1 MREEDDRYRKSATTR
16 LRRPVGRR
24 QHLQRKAVGI
34 MSTVNQPVASTGWAG
49 WAKFAGI
56 IILVNGIFSGIQGVV
71 ALTGS
76 DTYYLVARGSLFLFD
91 VTAWGWWNLFI
102 GVFLIFTA
110 LAILTGATWA
120 RVVGVV
126 LAILSAVVQL
136 LLVPV
141 QPWWSLIVIAIDVLI
156 IYALIAHGDEI
167 GRAHV

>member
-1 MREEDDRYRKSATTR
+1 
-16 LRRPVGRR
+16 
-24 QHLQRKAVGI
+24 

-49 WAKFAGI
+49 SAKFAGI
-56 IILVNGIFSGIQGVV
+56 IILVNGIFSGIQGLV

-156 IYALIAHGDEI
+156 IYALIAHGDEL
-167 GRAHV
+167 RTEKSPQKANP